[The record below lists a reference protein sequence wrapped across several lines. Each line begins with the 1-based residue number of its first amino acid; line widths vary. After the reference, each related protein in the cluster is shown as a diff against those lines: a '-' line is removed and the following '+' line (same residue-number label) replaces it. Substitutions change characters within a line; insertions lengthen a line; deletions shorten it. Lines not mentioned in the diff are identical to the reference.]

1 MQRGK
6 NEPPTLRK
14 ILDPPLRVAY
24 FHILYKVMQISVK
37 CGDTEDLTPDK
48 NGEFWYIWNAF
59 QFLRHGELWTF
70 YNGSGLSIQ

>member
-48 NGEFWYIWNAF
+48 NGEF
-59 QFLRHGELWTF
+59 
-70 YNGSGLSIQ
+70 